1 MQGKICPYCNGVP
14 MYVDS
19 AEVYGE
25 SFGMIYLCR
34 SCSAWVGVH
43 EGTDLAFGR
52 LANEELRD
60 WKKLAHNFFDKLFT
74 ESIINKIYP
83 TYITGVTNRE
93 KAYIWLAE
101 QMGIQKEFCHIGM
114 FDVDECKQVVEICEA
129 AINSR
134 EKT

>member
-1 MQGKICPYCNGVP
+1 MQGKTCPYCNGVTL
-14 MYVDS
+14 YVDS

-34 SCSAWVGVH
+34 GCAAWVGVH
-43 EGTDLAFGR
+43 EGTDIALGR
-52 LANEELRD
+52 LANEELRE
-60 WKKLAHNFFDKLFT
+60 WKKLAHKSFDKLFI

-83 TYITGVTNRE
+83 IYIMGVTNRE

-114 FDVDECKQVVEICEA
+114 FDVDECKQLVEICEA
-129 AINSR
+129 AINSM
-134 EKT
+134 ENT